1 MTVLPRNPARILV
14 VDDDDD
20 ILMAARL
27 LLKLRFA
34 SVETHN
40 NPARLP
46 ELVGSG
52 RFDVVMLDMNFAIG
66 AEGGEEGLRWLSEI
80 KRIDPR
86 IAVVLITA
94 YADIATAVEAMKRGA
109 TDFIVKPWDN
119 DRLIATLTGA
129 AALNKARMG
138 TGGAEPA
145 AGTVRDDLIG
155 TSPAMARVRELI
167 RKAAP
172 TDANVLLLGENGTGK
187 ELAARAL
194 HAHSP
199 RAAKTFLSVDLG
211 SVSAQLFE
219 SELFGHR
226 KGAFTDARE
235 DRIGRFQA
243 ASGGT
248 LFLDEIGNLPLAL
261 QAKLLTAIERREV
274 TPVGGNRP
282 VAVDVRLICAT
293 NLTPAQLKDPSVFRT
308 DLLYRINT
316 VEIALPPLRG
326 RGDDIPALAEHF
338 VAIYARRYNMPL
350 KPLTAA
356 ARARLKAYAWP
367 GNVRALRHAV
377 ERAMIMSEGAALD
390 EADFLLADED
400 DAPLPGLAE
409 DDDRF
414 NLSDLERKTI
424 ERALKKNAGNVSH
437 AAAELGLTRASLYRR
452 LQKYG
457 L

>member
-1 MTVLPRNPARILV
+1 MTALPKHPARILV

-52 RFDVVMLDMNFAIG
+52 RFDIVLLDMNFAIG
-66 AEGGEEGLRWLSEI
+66 AEGGEEGLKWLSEV

-86 IAVVLITA
+86 VAVVLITA
-94 YADIATAVEAMKRGA
+94 YGDIVTAVEAMKRGA

-119 DRLIATLTGA
+119 ERLIATLAGA
-129 AALNKARMG
+129 AEINKARLK
-138 TGGAEPA
+138 A
-145 AGTVRDDLIG
+145 AGRAGPDEDSPNGLVGVSAAMGRVRD
-155 TSPAMARVRELI
+155 LI

-172 TDANVLLLGENGTGK
+172 TDANILLLGENGTGK

-194 HAHSP
+194 HAQSG
-199 RAAKTFLSVDLG
+199 RSGGIFLSVDLG

-235 DRIGRFQA
+235 DRVGRFQA

-248 LFLDEIGNLPLAL
+248 LFLDEIGNLPLPL

-274 TPVGGNRP
+274 TPVGANKP
-282 VAVDVRLICAT
+282 VAVNVRLICAT
-293 NLTPAQLKDPSVFRT
+293 NLPMAQLKDPAIFRP

-316 VEIALPPLRG
+316 VEIPLPPLTAR
-326 RGDDIPALAEHF
+326 RDDIPALAEHF
-338 VAIYARRYNMPL
+338 VALYAAKYNMPA
-350 KPLTAA
+350 KALTAE
-356 ARARLKAYAWP
+356 ARSRLTAYAWP
-367 GNVRALRHAV
+367 GNVRALRHAI
-377 ERAMIMSEGAALD
+377 ERAMIMSEGAVLD
-390 EADFLLADED
+390 EGDFLLADEEP
-400 DAPLPGLAE
+400 AVVLSE
-409 DDDRF
+409 EDDRF

>member
-40 NPARLP
+40 NPNRLP
-46 ELVGSG
+46 DLIGSG
-52 RFDVVMLDMNFAIG
+52 RFDVVLLDMNFAIG
-66 AEGGEEGLRWLSEI
+66 AEGGEEGLKWLSEI

-86 IAVVLITA
+86 VAVVLITA
-94 YADIATAVEAMKRGA
+94 YGDIATAVEAMKRGA

-119 DRLIATLTGA
+119 ERLIATLTGA
-129 AALNKARMG
+129 AALNKARLKA
-138 TGGAEPA
+138 GAPA
-145 AGTVRDDLIG
+145 NPTDADSGMVG
-155 TSPAMARVRELI
+155 SSPAMARVRDLI

-194 HAHSP
+194 HAQSA
-199 RAAKTFLSVDLG
+199 RSGKVFLSVDLG
-211 SVSAQLFE
+211 SVSAPLFE

-235 DRIGRFQA
+235 DRVGRFQD

-261 QAKLLTAIERREV
+261 QAKLLTVIERREV
-274 TPVGGNRP
+274 TPVGANRP
-282 VAVDVRLICAT
+282 VPADVRLVCAT
-293 NLTPAQLKDPSVFRT
+293 NLPMAQLKDPAIFRP

-316 VEIALPPLRG
+316 VEIALPPLRA
-326 RGDDIPALAEHF
+326 RRDDIPALAEHF
-338 VAIYARRYNMPL
+338 IGLYARQYNMPA
-350 KPLTAA
+350 KALTPA
-356 ARARLKAYAWP
+356 ARDRLSTYAWP
-367 GNVRALRHAV
+367 GNVRALRHAI

-390 EADFLLADED
+390 EGDFLLADDEP
-400 DAPLPGLAE
+400 DAVLAE
-409 DDDRF
+409 DDDAF

-457 L
+457 F

>member
-1 MTVLPRNPARILV
+1 MTALPRNPARILV

-27 LLKLRFA
+27 LLKQRFA
-34 SVETHN
+34 AVETHN
-40 NPARLP
+40 SPGRVP
-46 ELVGSG
+46 DLVVSG
-52 RFDVVMLDMNFAIG
+52 RFDVVLLDMNFAIG

-119 DRLIATLTGA
+119 ERLVATLTGA
-129 AALNKARMG
+129 AALNQARLKAG
-138 TGGAEPA
+138 PAEPA
-145 AGTVRDDLIG
+145 AAGADPGMVGASAAMNRVRD
-155 TSPAMARVRELI
+155 LI

-194 HAHSP
+194 HAQSG
-199 RAAKTFLSVDLG
+199 RAARIFLSVDLG

-219 SELFGHR
+219 SELFGHK
-226 KGAFTDARE
+226 KGAFTDAKD
-235 DRIGRFQA
+235 DRVGRFQA

-261 QAKLLTAIERREV
+261 QTKLLTAIERREV
-274 TPVGGNRP
+274 TPVGANRP
-282 VAVDVRLICAT
+282 VPVDVRLICAT
-293 NLTPAQLKDPSVFRT
+293 NLPPAQLKDPAIFRP

-316 VEIALPPLRG
+316 VEIALPPLRA
-326 RGDDIPALAEHF
+326 RGEDVGALADYFVALYASKYNIPAKALTQG
-338 VAIYARRYNMPL
+338 ARERL
-350 KPLTAA
+350 
-356 ARARLKAYAWP
+356 RAYSWP
-367 GNVRALRHAV
+367 GNVRALRHAI

-390 EADFLLADED
+390 EDDFLLAQDEETGVV
-400 DAPLPGLAE
+400 LSE

-414 NLSDLERKTI
+414 NLSDLEKRTI

>member
-1 MTVLPRNPARILV
+1 MTALPRHPARILV

-34 SVETHN
+34 AVETHN
-40 NPARLP
+40 NPERLP

-52 RFDVVMLDMNFAIG
+52 RFDIVLLDMNFAIG
-66 AEGGEEGLRWLSEI
+66 AEGGEEGLKWLSQI

-94 YADIATAVEAMKRGA
+94 YGDIATAVEAMKRGA

-119 DRLIATLTGA
+119 ERLIATLSGA
-129 AALNKARMG
+129 AEINKARLKA
-138 TGGAEPA
+138 GGPA
-145 AGTVRDDLIG
+145 DSGAADVAGGLIGVSAAMSRVRD
-155 TSPAMARVRELI
+155 LI

-172 TDANVLLLGENGTGK
+172 ADANVLLLGENGTGK

-194 HAHSP
+194 HAQSA
-199 RAAKTFLSVDLG
+199 RAAQIFLSVDLG

-226 KGAFTDARE
+226 RGAFTDARE

-248 LFLDEIGNLPLAL
+248 LFLDEIGNLPLPL

-274 TPVGGNRP
+274 TPVGANRP
-282 VAVDVRLICAT
+282 VPVDVRLVCAT
-293 NLTPAQLKDPSVFRT
+293 NLPMVQLKDPTVFRP

-316 VEIALPPLRG
+316 VEISLPPLRA
-326 RGDDIPALAEHF
+326 RRDDIPALADHF
-338 VAIYARRYNMPL
+338 VALYARKYNMPA
-350 KPLTAA
+350 KALTGA
-356 ARARLKAYAWP
+356 ARERLAAYAWP
-367 GNVRALRHAV
+367 GNVRALRHAI
-377 ERAMIMSEGAALD
+377 ERAMIMSEGPALD
-390 EADFLLADED
+390 EDDFLLADEEP
-400 DAPLPGLAE
+400 AALLAE

-414 NLSDLERKTI
+414 NLSDLEKKTI